1 MTECH
6 SSYSPIVLNCL
17 RRLVSALHVASR
29 QTEKQLGMSTA
40 QLFALQ
46 KLEDGQ
52 KRSLND
58 LASLTYTHQS
68 SLSVVVRKLVAK
80 GLIESSAAPE
90 DSRRLMLGLT
100 DQGRNVLS
108 KASASVPDRLLT
120 ALAGMEPQDQ
130 RQLGDLLTRLLDRAA
145 MSETR
150 AELFFEYDELKT
162 QEESHD
168 NPG

>member
-1 MTECH
+1 MTESH
-6 SSYSPIVLNCL
+6 SSYSPIVLNSL

-29 QTEKQLGMSTA
+29 QTEKQLGLSTA

-52 KRSLND
+52 KRSLNE

-68 SLSVVVRKLVAK
+68 SLSVVVRKLVTK
-80 GLIESSAAPE
+80 GFMESCPAPE

-100 DQGRNVLS
+100 EQGRHVLA
-108 KASASVPDRLLT
+108 KASASAPDRLLA
-120 ALAGMEPQDQ
+120 ALADMKREDQ
-130 RQLGDLLTRLLDRAA
+130 QQLGDLLMQLLDRAA

-150 AELFFEYDELKT
+150 AELFFEYDESRN